1 MKNNIARGFI
11 CCAMVAVVSTAF
23 TSCRFEDEDLFDES
37 PALRIEHTGDKL
49 KQILT
54 EAPNGWVMQYFC
66 GKDISQFE
74 GFNLF
79 AKFDKNGKVTFAGN
93 HRYLRDGNANKYTEA
108 VSTYNLQKEDGL
120 VLEFSTWNDVLT
132 PFSDPVSPWLAPT
145 YVVKNGE
152 GMHGDHNFCV
162 LTINDNEVIM
172 IGQRHQATVRLVKC
186 DRSWTQYIDDTE
198 AMKQKIWSDD
208 IHSLYVMDDE
218 QTLYMDNAKTVNKHD
233 GVFRFCD
240 DLNYRNAVKA
250 DSVAF
255 VFTPTGLRFEKV
267 QTVGRSK
274 FQEMRLLDDNTALIN
289 EDGNVKMAA
298 TWDRFIAE
306 RTTIWYMDDESLS
319 DDLKQLK
326 DVLAAAIT
334 ASNKNY
340 TLAGIGIGKT
350 TNANN
355 VTGLVVQ
362 WYTNTRKTIKKMG
375 GVALNRMVPKYG
387 QLTISCD
394 EEPNIDNELNGRGA
408 AVIKAARDLAKGL
421 AGTYNLNP
429 ESYML
434 PSPVEAVSVT
444 GTTKFKLANK

>member
-11 CCAMVAVVSTAF
+11 YCAMVAVVSTAF

-49 KQILT
+49 QQILT

-186 DRSWTQYIDDTE
+186 DRTWTQYIDDTE
-198 AMKQKIWSDD
+198 AMKKKIWSDD

-218 QTLYMDNAKTVNKHD
+218 ETLYMDNAKTVNKHD

-240 DLNYRNAVKA
+240 DLVYRNAVKA

-255 VFTPTGLRFEKV
+255 VFTPKGLRFENV
-267 QTVGRSK
+267 QTVGHSK
-274 FQEMRLLDDNTALIN
+274 FQEMTLSEDNSALVS
-289 EDGNVKMAA
+289 EDGNVRMMA
-298 TWDRFIAE
+298 TWDLYLAQSEAIQWIDA
-306 RTTIWYMDDESLS
+306 ESLS
-319 DDLKQLK
+319 ADLKPLY
-326 DVLAAAIT
+326 DAIDKALT
-334 ASNKNY
+334 ANNKNY
-340 TLAGIGIGKT
+340 TLARIGIGRT
-350 TNANN
+350 ANPNN
-355 VTGLVVQ
+355 VLGLCVQ
-362 WYTNTRKTIKKMG
+362 WFTNTRKTSRSMG
-375 GVALNRMVPKYG
+375 GLALTRSMPSKA
-387 QLTISCD
+387 QIAIACD
-394 EEPNIDNELNGRGA
+394 ENANIDNNMKARSAEVQAAVRALGA
-408 AVIKAARDLAKGL
+408 AIAK
-421 AGTYNLNP
+421 TYNVTP
-429 ESYML
+429 GSYFL
-434 PSPVEAVSVT
+434 PSAAKFVSVD
-444 GTTKFKLANK
+444 GTTSFTYAD

>member
-1 MKNNIARGFI
+1 
-11 CCAMVAVVSTAF
+11 MVAVVSTAF

-108 VSTYNLQKEDGL
+108 VSTYDLQKEDGL

-186 DRSWTQYIDDTE
+186 DRTWTQYIDDTE
-198 AMKQKIWSDD
+198 AMKKKIWSDD

-240 DLNYRNAVKA
+240 DLVYRNAVKA

-255 VFTPTGLRFEKV
+255 VFTPKGLRFENV
-267 QTVGRSK
+267 QTVGHSK
-274 FQEMRLLDDNTALIN
+274 FQEMTLSEDNSALVS
-289 EDGNVKMAA
+289 EDGNVKMMA
-298 TWDRFIAE
+298 TWDLYLAQSEAIQWIDA
-306 RTTIWYMDDESLS
+306 ESLS
-319 DDLKQLK
+319 ADLKPLY
-326 DVLAAAIT
+326 DAIDKALT
-334 ASNKNY
+334 ANNKNY
-340 TLAGIGIGKT
+340 TLARIGIGRT
-350 TNANN
+350 TNPNN
-355 VTGLVVQ
+355 VLGLCVQ
-362 WYTNTRKTIKKMG
+362 WFTNTRKTSRSMG
-375 GVALNRMVPKYG
+375 GLALTRSMPSKA
-387 QLTISCD
+387 QIAIACD
-394 EEPNIDNELNGRGA
+394 ENANIDNNMKARSAEVQAAVRALGA
-408 AVIKAARDLAKGL
+408 AIAK
-421 AGTYNLNP
+421 TYNVTP
-429 ESYML
+429 GSYFL
-434 PSPVEAVSVT
+434 PSAAKFVSVD
-444 GTTKFKLANK
+444 GTTSFTYAD

>member
-1 MKNNIARGFI
+1 MK
-11 CCAMVAVVSTAF
+11 
-23 TSCRFEDEDLFDES
+23 
-37 PALRIEHTGDKL
+37 K
-49 KQILT
+49 
-54 EAPNGWVMQYFC
+54 
-66 GKDISQFE
+66 
-74 GFNLF
+74 
-79 AKFDKNGKVTFAGN
+79 
-93 HRYLRDGNANKYTEA
+93 
-108 VSTYNLQKEDGL
+108 
-120 VLEFSTWNDVLT
+120 
-132 PFSDPVSPWLAPT
+132 
-145 YVVKNGE
+145 
-152 GMHGDHNFCV
+152 
-162 LTINDNEVIM
+162 
-172 IGQRHQATVRLVKC
+172 
-186 DRSWTQYIDDTE
+186 
-198 AMKQKIWSDD
+198 KIWSDE
-208 IHSLYVMDDE
+208 IHSLYVMDNTE
-218 QTLYMDNAKTVNKHD
+218 TLFMDNAKTVNKHD

-240 DLNYRNAVKA
+240 NLIYKNAVKA

>member
-1 MKNNIARGFI
+1 MA
-11 CCAMVAVVSTAF
+11 AVVSTAF

-49 KQILT
+49 QQILT

-186 DRSWTQYIDDTE
+186 DRTWTQYIDDTE

-218 QTLYMDNAKTVNKHD
+218 ETLYMDNAKTVNKHD

-240 DLNYRNAVKA
+240 DLVYRNAVKA

-255 VFTPTGLRFEKV
+255 VFTPKGLRFENV
-267 QTVGRSK
+267 QTVGHSK
-274 FQEMRLLDDNTALIN
+274 FQEMTLSEDNSALVS
-289 EDGNVKMAA
+289 EDGNVRMMA
-298 TWDRFIAE
+298 TWDLYLAQSEAIQWIDA
-306 RTTIWYMDDESLS
+306 ESLS
-319 DDLKQLK
+319 ADLKPLY
-326 DVLAAAIT
+326 DAIDKALT
-334 ASNKNY
+334 ANNKNY
-340 TLAGIGIGKT
+340 TLARIGIGRT
-350 TNANN
+350 TNPNN
-355 VTGLVVQ
+355 VLGLCVQ
-362 WYTNTRKTIKKMG
+362 WFTNTRKTSRSMG
-375 GVALNRMVPKYG
+375 GLALTRSMPSKA
-387 QLTISCD
+387 QIAIACD
-394 EEPNIDNELNGRGA
+394 ENANIDNNMKARSAEVQAAVRALGA
-408 AVIKAARDLAKGL
+408 AIAK
-421 AGTYNLNP
+421 TYNVTP
-429 ESYML
+429 GSYFL
-434 PSPVEAVSVT
+434 PSAAKFVSVD
-444 GTTKFKLANK
+444 GTTSFTYAD

>member
-1 MKNNIARGFI
+1 M
-11 CCAMVAVVSTAF
+11 
-23 TSCRFEDEDLFDES
+23 
-37 PALRIEHTGDKL
+37 
-49 KQILT
+49 
-54 EAPNGWVMQYFC
+54 
-66 GKDISQFE
+66 
-74 GFNLF
+74 
-79 AKFDKNGKVTFAGN
+79 
-93 HRYLRDGNANKYTEA
+93 
-108 VSTYNLQKEDGL
+108 
-120 VLEFSTWNDVLT
+120 
-132 PFSDPVSPWLAPT
+132 
-145 YVVKNGE
+145 
-152 GMHGDHNFCV
+152 
-162 LTINDNEVIM
+162 
-172 IGQRHQATVRLVKC
+172 RLVKC
-186 DRSWTQYIDDTE
+186 DRTWTQYIDDTE

-218 QTLYMDNAKTVNKHD
+218 ETLYMDNAKTVNKND

-334 ASNKNY
+334 ASNKSY

>member
-11 CCAMVAVVSTAF
+11 YCAMVAVVSTAF

-49 KQILT
+49 QQILT

-186 DRSWTQYIDDTE
+186 DRTWTQYIDDTE

-218 QTLYMDNAKTVNKHD
+218 ETLYMDNAKTVNKND

-255 VFTPTGLRFEKV
+255 VFTPKGLRFENV
-267 QTVGRSK
+267 QTVGHSK
-274 FQEMRLLDDNTALIN
+274 FQEMTLSEDNSALVS
-289 EDGNVKMAA
+289 EDGNVKMMA
-298 TWDRFIAE
+298 TWDLYLAQSEAIQWIDA
-306 RTTIWYMDDESLS
+306 ESLS
-319 DDLKQLK
+319 ADLKPLY
-326 DVLAAAIT
+326 DAIDKALT
-334 ASNKNY
+334 ANNKNY
-340 TLAGIGIGKT
+340 TLARIGIGRT
-350 TNANN
+350 TNPNN
-355 VTGLVVQ
+355 VLGLCVQ
-362 WYTNTRKTIKKMG
+362 WFTNTRKTSRSMG
-375 GVALNRMVPKYG
+375 GLALTRSMPSKA
-387 QLTISCD
+387 QIAIACD
-394 EEPNIDNELNGRGA
+394 ENANIDNNMKARSAEVQAAVRALGA
-408 AVIKAARDLAKGL
+408 AIAK
-421 AGTYNLNP
+421 TYNVTP
-429 ESYML
+429 GSYFL
-434 PSPVEAVSVT
+434 PSAAKFVSVD
-444 GTTKFKLANK
+444 GTTSFTYAD

>member
-11 CCAMVAVVSTAF
+11 YCAMVAVVSTAF

-49 KQILT
+49 QQILT

-186 DRSWTQYIDDTE
+186 DRTWTQYIDDTE

-218 QTLYMDNAKTVNKHD
+218 ETLYMDNAKTVNKHD

-240 DLNYRNAVKA
+240 DLVYRNAVKA

-255 VFTPTGLRFEKV
+255 VFTPKGLRFENV
-267 QTVGRSK
+267 QTVGHSK
-274 FQEMRLLDDNTALIN
+274 FQEMTLSEDNSALVS
-289 EDGNVKMAA
+289 EDGNVKMMA
-298 TWDRFIAE
+298 TWDLYLAQSEAIQWIDA
-306 RTTIWYMDDESLS
+306 ESLS
-319 DDLKQLK
+319 ADLKPLY
-326 DVLAAAIT
+326 DAIDKALT
-334 ASNKNY
+334 ANNKNY
-340 TLAGIGIGKT
+340 TLARIGIGRT
-350 TNANN
+350 TNPNN
-355 VTGLVVQ
+355 VLGLCVQ
-362 WYTNTRKTIKKMG
+362 WFTNTRKTSRSMG
-375 GVALNRMVPKYG
+375 GLALTRSIPSNA
-387 QLTISCD
+387 QIAITCD
-394 EEPNIDNELNGRGA
+394 EDANIDNNMKARSAAVQAAVRALGA
-408 AVIKAARDLAKGL
+408 AMAK
-421 AGTYNLNP
+421 TYNVTP
-429 ESYML
+429 GSYFL
-434 PSPVEAVSVT
+434 PSAAKFVSVD
-444 GTTKFKLANK
+444 GTTTFTYAE

>member
-11 CCAMVAVVSTAF
+11 YCAMAAVVSTAF

-108 VSTYNLQKEDGL
+108 VSTYDLQKEDGL

-186 DRSWTQYIDDTE
+186 DRTWTQYIDDTE
-198 AMKQKIWSDD
+198 AMKKKIWSDD

-240 DLNYRNAVKA
+240 DLVYRNAVKA

-255 VFTPTGLRFEKV
+255 VFTPKGLRFENV
-267 QTVGRSK
+267 QTVGHSK
-274 FQEMRLLDDNTALIN
+274 FQEMTLSEDNSALVS
-289 EDGNVKMAA
+289 EDGNVKMMA
-298 TWDRFIAE
+298 TWDLYLAQSEAIQWIDA
-306 RTTIWYMDDESLS
+306 ESLS
-319 DDLKQLK
+319 ADLKPLY
-326 DVLAAAIT
+326 DAIDKALT
-334 ASNKNY
+334 ANNKNY
-340 TLAGIGIGKT
+340 TLARIGIGRT
-350 TNANN
+350 ANPNN
-355 VTGLVVQ
+355 VLGLCVQ
-362 WYTNTRKTIKKMG
+362 WFTNTRKTSRSMG
-375 GVALNRMVPKYG
+375 GLALTRSMPSKA
-387 QLTISCD
+387 QIAIACD
-394 EEPNIDNELNGRGA
+394 ENANIDNNMKARSAEVQAAVRALGA
-408 AVIKAARDLAKGL
+408 AIAK
-421 AGTYNLNP
+421 TYNVTP
-429 ESYML
+429 GSYFL
-434 PSPVEAVSVT
+434 PSAAKFVSVD
-444 GTTKFKLANK
+444 GTTSFTYAD